1 MIKGVSLPT
10 IESSRSPP
18 SPYSHHSPS
27 YRLTQPSV
35 NFGKWIL
42 RYLFANLIDVEI
54 HRDAIVRQNMI
65 SSMQTSSGLRRDNAP
80 PLIQLP
86 SSTMQGWN
94 AETLDEDSL
103 ITPRPVNGN
112 VVSTMTPG
120 LSIGVATPYVG
131 STNFSSPLQNHLSR
145 TSEEGSDL
153 DKRLSG
159 QSQPRNSTE
168 KQPDYFSSIPNPQSP
183 SDTQTK
189 APSTPGDGS
198 SEATSQIVVDDERKR
213 VDDERKEKPKNISS
227 LFDKKFRMNFPKKLG
242 RTSAEAKPT
251 AVDEKAEESDMSEE
265 KEEKTFEENFF
276 GTIQKVR
283 HDYEEHIRIKPFDP
297 LPPGLRPS
305 LPHETP
311 VLSLPPSTTI
321 IIQEDRP
328 DSGGVAD
335 LYRGTVSS
343 VGLDVDLIER
353 AGPRWLGDLLLQ
365 VCLPIILL
373 RSQLGI
379 NNDPRINCHPRK
391 SKKSRLCYYLTKT
404 SFLVLLAQMGQL
416 QSHKTSTCTLC

>member
-1 MIKGVSLPT
+1 MRNTDSECL
-10 IESSRSPP
+10 
-18 SPYSHHSPS
+18 
-27 YRLTQPSV
+27 LTYASV

-42 RYLFANLIDVEI
+42 RYLFAKLIDVEVR
-54 HRDAIVRQNMI
+54 RDAIVRQNMMN
-65 SSMQTSSGLRRDNAP
+65 MQISSGLRRDNAP

-86 SSTMQGWN
+86 SSPIQGWKT
-94 AETLDEDSL
+94 ETLDDDSL

-112 VVSTMTPG
+112 LLPAMTPG

-131 STNFSSPLQNHLSR
+131 GTNFGSPVQNHLPR

-153 DKRLSG
+153 DKRLSH
-159 QSQPRNSTE
+159 QSQPRSSAE
-168 KQPDYFSSIPNPQSP
+168 KQRDYFSSVPNPQSP

-198 SEATSQIVVDDERKR
+198 YVATSQTA

-227 LFDKKFRMNFPKKLG
+227 LFDMKFRMNFPKKLG
-242 RTSAEAKPT
+242 RTSTEAKPA
-251 AVDEKAEESDMSEE
+251 AVDEKAEESDKSEE

-283 HDYEEHIRIKPFDP
+283 HDYEEHIQIKPFDP
-297 LPPGLRPS
+297 LPPGIRPS

-311 VLSLPPSTTI
+311 VLSLPPYTTI

-365 VCLPIILL
+365 ACLSMIRP
-373 RSQLGI
+373 RSQPGLTTNPEPIATQG
-379 NNDPRINCHPRK
+379 NSKSLLCSTTLPRPP
-391 SKKSRLCYYLTKT
+391 S
-404 SFLVLLAQMGQL
+404 
-416 QSHKTSTCTLC
+416 

>member
-1 MIKGVSLPT
+1 
-10 IESSRSPP
+10 
-18 SPYSHHSPS
+18 
-27 YRLTQPSV
+27 
-35 NFGKWIL
+35 
-42 RYLFANLIDVEI
+42 
-54 HRDAIVRQNMI
+54 MI
-65 SSMQTSSGLRRDNAP
+65 SNLQTSSGLRRDNAP

-86 SSTMQGWN
+86 NPPMQEWK
-94 AETLDEDSL
+94 AETLNDDSL

-112 VVSTMTPG
+112 LVPAMTPG

-131 STNFSSPLQNHLSR
+131 STNFSSPLQNHLPR

-153 DKRLSG
+153 NKRLSG
-159 QSQPRNSTE
+159 QSQPRSSTE
-168 KQPDYFSSIPNPQSP
+168 KQPDYFSSVPNPQSP
-183 SDTQTK
+183 SDAQTK
-189 APSTPGDGS
+189 APSTPGDS
-198 SEATSQIVVDDERKR
+198 YSEATSQTLVDDERKG

-242 RTSAEAKPT
+242 RTTTEAKPA

-297 LPPGLRPS
+297 LPPGIRPS

-335 LYRGTVSS
+335 LYRGTASS
-343 VGLDVDLIER
+343 VGLDVDLIEK

-365 VCLPIILL
+365 VCLSIILP

-379 NNDPRINCHPRK
+379 NNEFRTNCHPRK
-391 SKKSRLCYYLTKT
+391 SKKSRLFYFLTKT
-404 SFLVLLAQMGQL
+404 SFLVLLVQMGQL
-416 QSHKTSTCTLC
+416 QRHKTSTCTLC